1 MRNRREDG
9 ARSQNRREATMATPT
24 RKMDAIDIVLATSR
38 RGSAFVWCWCH
49 PWVVVVG
56 GMPRAA
62 PPIYALTFMFSCLS
76 PTVTPRPA
84 ARAYRFCQYCSQS
97 GKYFILVCSRTGP
110 VPEKAEAI
118 VVDVVTV
125 LYLLTGGR
133 AGLCWVPELSRRCKK
148 RVVVD
153 FRRV

>member
-1 MRNRREDG
+1 MLVSSVGCCCWRNAPGG
-9 ARSQNRREATMATPT
+9 APDLRS
-24 RKMDAIDIVLATSR
+24 DIHVFL
-38 RGSAFVWCWCH
+38 FVAH
-49 PWVVVVG
+49 S
-56 GMPRAA
+56 
-62 PPIYALTFMFSCLS
+62 Y
-76 PTVTPRPA
+76 PA
-84 ARAYRFCQYCSQS
+84 AGRPRFCQYCSQS

-133 AGLCWVPELSRRCKK
+133 AGLCWVPELSEK

-153 FRRV
+153 FRLSLVFCIFVVNENMGHGHGRIWT